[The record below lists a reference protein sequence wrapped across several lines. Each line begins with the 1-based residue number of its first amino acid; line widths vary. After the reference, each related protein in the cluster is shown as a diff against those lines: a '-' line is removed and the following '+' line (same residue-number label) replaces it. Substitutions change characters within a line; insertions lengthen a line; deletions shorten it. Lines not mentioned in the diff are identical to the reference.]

1 MAPEPMVRGGPGAG
15 TGLAATSLLVAIWLF
30 ATVMTVA
37 GVLASM
43 PSAVTA
49 NDIFVGII
57 IFALLSGM
65 AGLGVLIVER
75 SGNLIGWLLSVG
87 ALVLAYQLWG
97 TYRTVGLIE
106 EWLGTSILYW
116 ASLLLVPL
124 VILLFPTGRLPSR
137 RWWPVWWLGG
147 GGVLAATSSSL
158 FAPTIWG
165 SDQKAPWAGVMS
177 ETALTVLDVLSF
189 VLFIPFIVAVVAA
202 PIVRYRRAEGV
213 ERLQFKWFGLGAV
226 VAFVGWLITQLIG
239 YDQVDPEIPGAISLI
254 ALPLSITV
262 AILRYRLFEIN
273 RLISRAVGYTVV
285 VVALGLV
292 YIVGAIW
299 LPTRV
304 MGEQTPIFVAGS
316 TLAVAALFNPVR
328 RRVIRAVDHRFYRSR
343 YNAERVLDDFG
354 ERLKDQIDVDQI
366 AEDSVAVIRQ
376 TVQPSFVSVWIR
388 R

>member
-1 MAPEPMVRGGPGAG
+1 MV
-15 TGLAATSLLVAIWLF
+15 TIWLL
-30 ATVMTVA
+30 ATVTTVA
-37 GVLASM
+37 GVVASM
-43 PSAVTA
+43 PSTTGPS
-49 NDIFVGII
+49 DIVGGILALI
-57 IFALLSGM
+57 LLSGM

-75 SGNLIGWLLSVG
+75 SGNLIGWLFCVG
-87 ALVLAYQLWG
+87 GLVFGYQLWG
-97 TYRTVGLIE
+97 TYREPGLIE

-124 VILLFPTGRLPSR
+124 VLLLFPDGRLPSR
-137 RWWPVWWLGG
+137 RWWPVWLLGG
-147 GGVLAATSSSL
+147 GGVLAAISSSL
-158 FAPTIWG
+158 FAPTIWN
-165 SDQKAPWAGVMS
+165 SSQRTPFAGVMP
-177 ETALTVLDVLSF
+177 EPLLTALDALSY
-189 VLFIPFIVAVVAA
+189 VLFIPFVVAVVVA

-226 VAFVGWLITQLIG
+226 VAFIGWLITQVIG
-239 YDQVDPEIPGAISLI
+239 YDQVDPEIPGAISLM

-285 VVALGLV
+285 VMGLAFV
-292 YIVGAIW
+292 YIAGAIW
-299 LPTRV
+299 LPTRI

-316 TLAVAALFNPVR
+316 TLAVAALFNPMR

-343 YNAERVLDDFG
+343 YDAEQILDQFG

-366 AEDSVAVIRQ
+366 AKDSVAVILQ
-376 TVQPSFVSVWIR
+376 AVQPTFIGVWIR